1 MHYAHRAENR
11 FLNSLPYIDDITRV
25 VFEPLLGRTV
35 IATASID
42 AGQCLGVYPGAK
54 LTLQAF
60 LDKHELLDHAV
71 RYAFSLS
78 ENTVIDP
85 TDIFGYVSSTPQNHL
100 ALINEAPPDS
110 RINIIPIASKQNIW
124 FTSIRHIS
132 AGEPLYTFYGLSY
145 LRHYPHGVE
154 KLYRGTEFTQDE
166 IELLREIGRSHKWLQ
181 QGVKSLL
188 DTCSNCKELQA
199 NQNIS

>member
-1 MHYAHRAENR
+1 MHYGTRAENR
-11 FLNSLPYIDDITRV
+11 FLSYLPHVDNITRV
-25 VFEPLLGRTV
+25 VVEPVLGRTV
-35 IATASID
+35 IAKTSIN

-54 LTLQAF
+54 LSLQAF
-60 LDKHELLDHAV
+60 IDKHEFIDQAV

-85 TDIFGYVSSTPQNHL
+85 TDIFGYVSNTPKNRL

-110 RINIIPIASKQNIW
+110 RINVIPIASKQNIW

-145 LRHYPHGVE
+145 SRHYSCSVE
-154 KLYRGTEFTQDE
+154 KPYRVLDFTQDE
-166 IELLREIGRSHKWLQ
+166 IKLLREIGLSRKWLK

-188 DTCSNCKELQA
+188 DACSNK
-199 NQNIS
+199 